1 MGTLLFERAATE
13 KFKARSD
20 LKYVDVLN
28 LHKRFKSYAFRANVI
43 LSGPPG
49 TGKSLSVWT
58 YASACESP
66 IIAADCSE
74 DLRRM
79 NLIGGKT
86 VEQGGY
92 TPFVLGP
99 ITTAI
104 DIANEVGRCILD
116 LEEINA
122 LSPQSQKLLNSLC
135 DFRQSLVV
143 NEAKEVFGL
152 KPNAKVW
159 VVGTMNTAMYGG
171 VYALNADLKSR
182 FRILNVQY
190 PPTTAEKQ
198 IVLTVLG
205 KTAEKVPDKTI
216 DKVLLLAHQSRQ
228 NALEYQI
235 STRDIVQVI
244 EDIAE
249 MELHEALEAVL
260 GKFEGDD
267 YTTVKEWIRS
277 IFKAA

>member
-1 MGTLLFERAATE
+1 
-13 KFKARSD
+13 
-20 LKYVDVLN
+20 
-28 LHKRFKSYAFRANVI
+28 
-43 LSGPPG
+43 
-49 TGKSLSVWT
+49 
-58 YASACESP
+58 
-66 IIAADCSE
+66 
-74 DLRRM
+74 
-79 NLIGGKT
+79 
-86 VEQGGY
+86 
-92 TPFVLGP
+92 
-99 ITTAI
+99 
-104 DIANEVGRCILD
+104 
-116 LEEINA
+116 
-122 LSPQSQKLLNSLC
+122 
-135 DFRQSLVV
+135 V

-159 VVGTMNTAMYGG
+159 VVGTMNTAVYGG